1 VRHRPRG
8 QLHDA
13 AARDGLI
20 WRGAVVLR
28 RLRESLTV
36 GTRFAKQLRVM
47 LSQNHPSPGLPP
59 DGDAG
64 HTDPAP
70 VLIVEDERSS
80 RTALSRLLSQSGY
93 DNDAVASA
101 EDALQLIR
109 RCGVPRFALVDL
121 NLPGMS
127 GLDLIEK
134 LSRIDPSVVIVLT
147 TAAAGEPLMER
158 VRDFG
163 VEYLRKPLDFNRLLG
178 LLGGSR
184 MNQ

>member
-1 VRHRPRG
+1 M
-8 QLHDA
+8 LWHDY
-13 AARDGLI
+13 
-20 WRGAVVLR
+20 
-28 RLRESLTV
+28 
-36 GTRFAKQLRVM
+36 
-47 LSQNHPSPGLPP
+47 PSHGLPHGG
-59 DGDAG
+59 DGRSDA
-64 HTDPAP
+64 AP

-80 RTALSRLLSQSGY
+80 RTALSRLLAQSGY
-93 DNDAVASA
+93 DNQAVGSA

-109 RCGVPRFALVDL
+109 RSGVPRVALVDL

-147 TAAAGEPLMER
+147 TAAAAGEPLMDR

-178 LLGGSR
+178 LLGGTR
-184 MNQ
+184 MSQ